1 MPKYEYIITETTHAN
16 GQIVVEDVEEAM
28 EIARLR
34 IVKSVNEAGGVVFDK
49 KSYAIQLVAVCPVCE
64 QGMDSD
70 EAIMWTMC
78 WSCRNEFQ
86 EEEHE

>member
-1 MPKYEYIITETTHAN
+1 MPKYAYIITETSQAQ
-16 GQIVVEDVEEAM
+16 GEIVVEDVEEAE

-34 IVKSVNEAGGVVFDK
+34 IVKSINEAGGVVLNN
-49 KSYAIQLVAVCPVCE
+49 KSYSIELIAICPVCE
-64 QGMDSD
+64 QSQDRD
-70 EAIMWTMC
+70 DAIMWTMC